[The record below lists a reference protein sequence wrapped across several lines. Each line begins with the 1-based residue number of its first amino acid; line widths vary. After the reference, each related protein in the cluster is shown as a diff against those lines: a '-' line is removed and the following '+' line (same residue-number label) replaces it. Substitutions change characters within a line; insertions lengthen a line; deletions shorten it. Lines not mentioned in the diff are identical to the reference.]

1 MLRAGDVNP
10 RLAKNRLQVGGVC
23 SAFSDMMEA
32 EEVPAMTVGQRIAQK
47 RKELGLSQEAL
58 GEQLGVSRQSIYKWE
73 SDTVLP
79 EVEKLIALSRLF
91 SVSVGWLLGEE
102 DAETGEEGLAPE
114 LTDTQLAMVKE
125 IVDQYLTAREAA
137 QPPRRGV
144 LRVST
149 ILAAVALIFALCGVV
164 DQMLQSEEDYQAMLD
179 HVNTVYESLEFSID
193 AVADEMDEK
202 FRQNNS
208 LTVDY
213 QTQHLSTDI
222 EANTATFRLYAIPK
236 TFVPGMTAVFQ
247 ARSREDVVELTAEPD
262 GKGAFSGTLTCPLSD
277 DISLFVT
284 FVTGETEQTQLLE
297 EYDTLYTDTFPTFT
311 FSQNAT
317 YAFSLDGEDGVLSA
331 TKGNQGL
338 LIMPNEGGTSR
349 QTDMDIQVGLF
360 RDGELVMWYD
370 RELAKYTMGSTMVA
384 YWNLP
389 EKVLLAPGHEF
400 TQVAIYTDEN
410 GRQLVIVPEGI
421 KYHTD
426 SGLWMRSGGFSDYS
440 SCVDDWEF

>member
-1 MLRAGDVNP
+1 
-10 RLAKNRLQVGGVC
+10 
-23 SAFSDMMEA
+23 
-32 EEVPAMTVGQRIAQK
+32 MTVGQRIAQK

-79 EVEKLIALSRLF
+79 EVEKLIALSRMF

-102 DAETGEEGLAPE
+102 DAETGEEGPAPE

-164 DQMLQSEEDYQAMLD
+164 NQMLQSEEDYQAMLD

-213 QTQHLSTDI
+213 QIQHLSTDI
-222 EANTATFRLYAIPK
+222 EANTATFQLYAIPK

-247 ARSREDVVELTAEPD
+247 ARSRENVVELTAESD
-262 GKGAFSGTLTCPLSD
+262 GEGAFSGTLTCPLSD

-284 FVTGETEQTQLLE
+284 FVTGERRSRPSCWRST
-297 EYDTLYTDTFPTFT
+297 TLCIPIPSPPLPFRKTLPTPSRWT
-311 FSQNAT
+311 GRTVCSPH
-317 YAFSLDGEDGVLSA
+317 LR
-331 TKGNQGL
+331 
-338 LIMPNEGGTSR
+338 GT
-349 QTDMDIQVGLF
+349 
-360 RDGELVMWYD
+360 RD
-370 RELAKYTMGSTMVA
+370 
-384 YWNLP
+384 
-389 EKVLLAPGHEF
+389 
-400 TQVAIYTDEN
+400 
-410 GRQLVIVPEGI
+410 
-421 KYHTD
+421 
-426 SGLWMRSGGFSDYS
+426 
-440 SCVDDWEF
+440 C